1 MNQIPMSTS
10 PITAAELSR
19 AYAAGDADPVAITEA
34 ALSKALDVPA
44 VFLAVTPERARFE
57 ATASAR
63 RWREGRPLSA
73 LDGVPVAWKDLF
85 DIAGT
90 VTTAGSAVF
99 AEHPRATADAPLVAA
114 GARAGMV
121 CIGKTGLS
129 EFAFSGLG
137 LNPHFGTAANLSLD
151 GGRRVPGGSSS
162 GAAVAVAAGIVPIA
176 IGTDTGG
183 SIRVPSA
190 FNGLTGYR
198 ASGAR
203 YSRDGVVALSATLDT
218 CGPLAA
224 DVADCVAFDAAV
236 RAIQPP
242 SPIESAAFAGTR
254 FIVDPDLFE
263 RYSVTPAVAE
273 NFERFVTRLEEA
285 GAVIERRPLAV
296 LAAVCDLI
304 RDQGWLGG
312 LEAFAMHRALLGSAD
327 AERIDQR
334 VRVRL
339 EANRAVPSGRLEQL
353 IARRKELIEAF
364 AKETAGATLVMPTTP
379 HVAPLLAPLEADP
392 ELFARVNLQTLAMTM
407 PGSFLD
413 TPAVAMPSGVDAD
426 GLPTSVQIMRAQG
439 DDDTLLR
446 IAAALETTMR

>member
-1 MNQIPMSTS
+1 MSIS
-10 PITAAELSR
+10 PITAAALSR
-19 AYAAGDADPVAITEA
+19 AYATGEADPVEVAQA
-34 ALSKALDVPA
+34 ALSKALAAPT
-44 VFLAVTPERARFE
+44 VFLTVTAERARLE
-57 ATASAR
+57 AVASAR
-63 RWREGRPLSA
+63 RWRDGRPLSA

-90 VTTAGSAVF
+90 LTTAGSAVF
-99 AEHPRATADAPLVAA
+99 AEHPPATRDTPLVAA
-114 GARAGMV
+114 GTRAGMV

-203 YSRDGVVALSATLDT
+203 YSRDGMVALSPTLDT

-224 DVADCVAFDAAV
+224 NVIDCIAFDAAV

-242 SPIESAAFAGTR
+242 SPTDAAALTGAR

-263 RYSVTPAVAE
+263 RYAVTPAVAE
-273 NFERFVTRLEEA
+273 NFERFVARLEQA
-285 GAVIERRPLAV
+285 GAVIERKPLAV
-296 LAAVCDLI
+296 LAAVRDLI

-312 LEAFAMHRALLGSAD
+312 LEAFAMHRALLDSPD
-327 AERIDQR
+327 AARIDPR

-339 EANRAVPSGRLEQL
+339 EANRAVPPDRRAQL
-353 IARRKELIEAF
+353 LARRRELIETF
-364 AKETAGATLVMPTTP
+364 ANETAGATLVMPTTP
-379 HVAPLLAPLEADP
+379 HVAPVLAPLEADP
-392 ELFARVNLQTLAMTM
+392 DLFARVNLQTLAMTM
-407 PGSFLD
+407 LGSFLD
-413 TPAVAMPSGVDAD
+413 TPAVAMPSGVDVD
-426 GLPTSVQIMRAQG
+426 GLPTSAQLMRVQG
-439 DDDTLLR
+439 DDKALLR
-446 IAAALETTMR
+446 IAAALEAAVR

>member
-1 MNQIPMSTS
+1 MSIS
-10 PITAAELSR
+10 PITAVELSR
-19 AYAAGDADPVAITEA
+19 AYAAGEADPVEVAEA
-34 ALSKALDVPA
+34 ALLKALAAPT
-44 VFLAVTPERARFE
+44 VFLKVTAERARLE
-57 ATASAR
+57 AAASAR
-63 RWREGRPLSA
+63 RWREGKPLSA

-99 AEHPRATADAPLVAA
+99 AEHPRATKDAPLVAA
-114 GARAGMV
+114 GTRGGMV

-137 LNPHFGTAANLSLD
+137 LNPHFGTATNLSLD
-151 GGRRVPGGSSS
+151 GGRRAPGGSSS
-162 GAAVAVAAGIVPIA
+162 GAAVAVAAGIVPVA

-203 YSRDGVVALSATLDT
+203 YSRDGMVALSATLDT

-224 DVADCVAFDAAV
+224 NVADCIAFDAAV
-236 RAIQPP
+236 RATQPP
-242 SPIESAAFAGTR
+242 SSTDTAALAGTR

-263 RYSVTPAVAE
+263 RYSVTSAVAE
-273 NFERFVTRLEEA
+273 NFERFVARLEQA

-296 LAAVCDLI
+296 LAAVRDLI

-312 LEAFAMHRALLGSAD
+312 LEAFAMHRALLDSPD

-353 IARRKELIEAF
+353 LARRKDLIEVF
-364 AKETAGATLVMPTTP
+364 AKEAAGATLVMPTTP
-379 HVAPLLAPLEADP
+379 HVAPLLAPLETDP
-392 ELFARVNLQTLAMTM
+392 DLFARVNLQTLAMTM
-407 PGSFLD
+407 LGSFLD
-413 TPAVAMPSGVDAD
+413 TPAVAMPSGVNVD
-426 GLPTSVQIMRAQG
+426 GLPTSAQLMRAQG
-439 DDDTLLR
+439 DDDALLR
-446 IAAALETTMR
+446 IAAALEASVH

>member
-85 DIAGT
+85 DIAGAS
-90 VTTAGSAVF
+90 TTAGSAVF

-176 IGTDTGG
+176 IGTDTRG

-190 FNGLTGYR
+190 FNRLSRYPPRR
-198 ASGAR
+198 AR
-203 YSRDGVVALSATLDT
+203 DSRPRL
-218 CGPLAA
+218 GPLAA
-224 DVADCVAFDAAV
+224 A
-236 RAIQPP
+236 
-242 SPIESAAFAGTR
+242 
-254 FIVDPDLFE
+254 L
-263 RYSVTPAVAE
+263 
-273 NFERFVTRLEEA
+273 
-285 GAVIERRPLAV
+285 RP
-296 LAAVCDLI
+296 
-304 RDQGWLGG
+304 R
-312 LEAFAMHRALLGSAD
+312 GS
-327 AERIDQR
+327 
-334 VRVRL
+334 
-339 EANRAVPSGRLEQL
+339 
-353 IARRKELIEAF
+353 
-364 AKETAGATLVMPTTP
+364 
-379 HVAPLLAPLEADP
+379 
-392 ELFARVNLQTLAMTM
+392 
-407 PGSFLD
+407 
-413 TPAVAMPSGVDAD
+413 
-426 GLPTSVQIMRAQG
+426 
-439 DDDTLLR
+439 
-446 IAAALETTMR
+446 

>member
-1 MNQIPMSTS
+1 MSLS
-10 PITAAELSR
+10 RMSAVALSR
-19 AYAAGDADPVAITEA
+19 AFAVGEEDPVAVAEA
-34 ALSKALDVPA
+34 ALSKAASVPA
-44 VFLAVTPERARFE
+44 VFLMITRERALSE
-57 ATASAR
+57 AAASAR

-85 DIAGT
+85 DVAGT

-99 AEHPRATADAPLVAA
+99 AAHPPAGDDAPLVAA

-129 EFAFSGLG
+129 EFAYSGLG
-137 LNPHFGTAANLSLD
+137 LNPHFGTAVNPAVD

-162 GAAVAVAAGIVPIA
+162 GAAVAVAMGIVPIA

-203 YSRDGVVALSATLDT
+203 YSREGMVALSATLDT
-218 CGPLAA
+218 SGPLAM
-224 DVADCVAFDAAV
+224 DVADCVAFDAAI
-236 RAIQPP
+236 RGIEPL
-242 SPIESAAFAGTR
+242 SPNAGASVAGMR
-254 FIVDPDLFE
+254 FIVDPTLFE
-263 RYSVTPAVAE
+263 RYSVTAAVAE
-273 NFERFVTRLEEA
+273 NFERFIARLEQA
-285 GAVIERRPLAV
+285 GAVIERKPLAT
-296 LAAVCDLI
+296 LAAVRDLM

-312 LEAFAMHRALLGSAD
+312 LEAFAMHRALLDSPD
-327 AERIDQR
+327 AARIDQR

-339 EANRAVPSGRLEQL
+339 EASRPVPSERLSQL
-353 IARRKELIEAF
+353 IARRTGLIAEF
-364 AKETAGATLVMPTTP
+364 AKEAADATLVMPTTP
-379 HVAPLLAPLEADP
+379 HVAPLRARLEADP
-392 ELFARVNLQTLAMTM
+392 DLFARVNLQTLAMTM
-407 PGSFLD
+407 LGSFLD
-413 TPAVAMPSGVDAD
+413 TPAIAMPSGTDAD

-446 IAAALETTMR
+446 IATDLEATVL

>member
-1 MNQIPMSTS
+1 MSIS
-10 PITAAELSR
+10 SITAAALSR
-19 AYAAGDADPVAITEA
+19 AYAGGEAGPVEVTQA
-34 ALSKALDVPA
+34 ALSKALAAPT
-44 VFLAVTPERARFE
+44 VFLTVTAERARAE
-57 ATASAR
+57 AAASAR
-63 RWREGRPLSA
+63 RWRDGRPLSA

-90 VTTAGSAVF
+90 LTTAGSAVF
-99 AEHPRATADAPLVAA
+99 AEHPPAASDAPLVAA
-114 GARAGMV
+114 ATRAGMV

-137 LNPHFGTAANLSLD
+137 LNPHFGTATNLSLD
-151 GGRRVPGGSSS
+151 GGRRAPGGSSS

-203 YSRDGVVALSATLDT
+203 YSRDGMVALSPTLDT

-224 DVADCVAFDAAV
+224 NVIDCIAFDAAV

-242 SPIESAAFAGTR
+242 SPADADADALTGAR

-263 RYSVTPAVAE
+263 RYAVTPAVAE
-273 NFERFVTRLEEA
+273 NFERFVARLEQA
-285 GAVIERRPLAV
+285 GAVVERKPLAV
-296 LAAVCDLI
+296 LAEVRDLI

-312 LEAFAMHRALLGSAD
+312 LEAFALHRLLLDSPD
-327 AERIDQR
+327 AGRIDPR

-339 EANRAVPSGRLEQL
+339 EANRAVRPGRLAQL
-353 IARRKELIEAF
+353 LARRNELIEAF

-379 HVAPLLAPLEADP
+379 HVAPVLAPLEADP
-392 ELFARVNLQTLAMTM
+392 DLFARVNLQTLAMTM
-407 PGSFLD
+407 LGSFLD
-413 TPAVAMPSGVDAD
+413 TPAVAMPSGVDVD
-426 GLPTSVQIMRAQG
+426 GLPTSAQLMRAQG
-439 DDDTLLR
+439 DDNALLR
-446 IAAALETTMR
+446 IAAALEATAR